1 MAAKWVVK
9 IRFQNRAETILCP
22 SGANLLELLHQHGH
36 SVYSP
41 CGGKG
46 RCGKC
51 LARVRGRAGTVT
63 ASERKHLTQAQIDD
77 GIRLACQIQVTGD
90 LEVDLSPAQ
99 QLVILA
105 DGLAGDFQPDP
116 HIRQE
121 EIRLEQPRIDRQHD
135 CWSRLQQQLGCREAA
150 PEALRRLGE
159 LSRKLD
165 LLVTYKGDK
174 VIAVDDGEAGKEK
187 AVPYSIAVDIGT
199 TTVVLYLINLA
210 NGVQVGAYAFAN
222 PQSRYGAD
230 VISRIDYTINH
241 AEGCRELKQ
250 TLLKALNEGIR
261 HLASRH
267 GIDPARIYHAAVAG
281 NTVMLHMLLGV
292 SAAGIANAPYVPVFT
307 DGLELSGRE
316 LGLEIY
322 PEGLVELLPSV
333 SGYVGA
339 DIIADLLA
347 ADFESEKWRLLV
359 DIGTNG
365 EIVLGNRERAFACSA
380 AAGPAFEGANITFGM
395 IGAPGAIA
403 GYQVEANGEISCQII
418 ANQEPKGICGSGL
431 VDIIA
436 ALYSQGIISSTGAF
450 QEGRAEGRLAEY
462 LGQRA
467 YRVIPGKEIFLT
479 QKDVREYQLAAGAI
493 AAGIRILMK
502 EAAIRETDIDRLY
515 LAGGFGNYINPE
527 SAAVLGLIPKTL
539 LKKVVKLGN
548 GAGAGAKQYLL
559 DRGAKAR
566 IAGLKQWITYI
577 ELSARADFQEHF
589 MEAMFFPEL

>member
-365 EIVLGNRERAFACSA
+365 EIVLGNRER
-380 AAGPAFEGANITFGM
+380 
-395 IGAPGAIA
+395 
-403 GYQVEANGEISCQII
+403 
-418 ANQEPKGICGSGL
+418 
-431 VDIIA
+431 
-436 ALYSQGIISSTGAF
+436 
-450 QEGRAEGRLAEY
+450 
-462 LGQRA
+462 
-467 YRVIPGKEIFLT
+467 
-479 QKDVREYQLAAGAI
+479 
-493 AAGIRILMK
+493 
-502 EAAIRETDIDRLY
+502 
-515 LAGGFGNYINPE
+515 
-527 SAAVLGLIPKTL
+527 
-539 LKKVVKLGN
+539 
-548 GAGAGAKQYLL
+548 
-559 DRGAKAR
+559 
-566 IAGLKQWITYI
+566 
-577 ELSARADFQEHF
+577 
-589 MEAMFFPEL
+589 